1 MELLVIYISVFHL
14 STFYDYSY
22 PPLVF
27 PFPRQT
33 MNSVFATIIIPSTS
47 DVPNLGIMHEH
58 RKPPFF
64 PRQHTYY

>member
-1 MELLVIYISVFHL
+1 
-14 STFYDYSY
+14 
-22 PPLVF
+22 
-27 PFPRQT
+27 